1 MTADQILR
9 RFKELVPAFA
19 AAWNESLFIDKDG
32 SFTTHGIFSEFSFFF
47 REHFLEL
54 TEETR
59 REILKFV
66 EECVKGEGFSE
77 DVSNAACTC
86 FLENI
91 AGDEQLADVCK
102 YLGPESR
109 EFFDQ
114 WN

>member
-1 MTADQILR
+1 MLNRFFPLKVRTPHFELGLSFDEALSRLR
-9 RFKELVPAFA
+9 RL
-19 AAWNESLFIDKDG
+19 S
-32 SFTTHGIFSEFSFFF
+32 
-47 REHFLEL
+47 
-54 TEETR
+54 
-59 REILKFV
+59 FV
-66 EECVKGEGFSE
+66 EEYVRAEGFSE

-91 AGDEQLADVCK
+91 AGEVQLADVSK